1 VLVLT
6 RKPGENIRIGADVIV
21 TVLGVRSGHVKIGVQ
36 APKGVPVH
44 REEVYERIAEANR
57 ESRAAGVDPEAASR
71 AVRSKLKLPAEPGAS
86 GGTEGPATPKP

>member
-1 VLVLT
+1 MLVLT

-21 TVLGVRSGHVKIGVQ
+21 TVLGVRSGHVKIGVK

-57 ESRAAGVDPEAASR
+57 ESRAGSVDPQAASR
-71 AVRSKLKLPAEPGAS
+71 ALRSTLRLPDETQKADDPNA
-86 GGTEGPATPKP
+86 PKS

>member
-6 RKPGENIRIGADVIV
+6 RKPGENIRIGADVII
-21 TVLGVRSGHVKIGVQ
+21 TVLGVRSGHVKIGVK

-57 ESRAAGVDPEAASR
+57 ESRAAGVDPEEASR
-71 AVRSKLKLPAEPGAS
+71 NLRSKLRLPEESTGSDDTSEREP
-86 GGTEGPATPKP
+86 